1 MKPSFKKQIESVKGK
16 WYYEDYKK
24 YLKIKDDELIFDD
37 DFKFKIETKID
48 EDVVIEE
55 DKVVYFEGQKIEFKK
70 GEVIKGL
77 GEYHI
82 LTCNGEKISEVIDT
96 ELEDDGSNI
105 LETALLYIAN
115 CI

>member
-1 MKPSFKKQIESVKGK
+1 MKVSFKKQVESVKGK
-16 WYYEDYKK
+16 WYYEDYKER
-24 YLKIKDDELIFDD
+24 LKIKDDELIFDD
-37 DFKFKIETKID
+37 DFKFKVERKFDADI
-48 EDVVIEE
+48 VIEE
-55 DKVVYFEGQKIEFKK
+55 DRVVYFEGQKIEFKK
-70 GEVIKGL
+70 GEIIKGL

-96 ELEDDGSNI
+96 ELEDDGSNV